1 MESTQPNGPERHRWQ
16 CFRNSLY
23 RRNIPQGL
31 PGVYVAVEAVNGEG
45 IVRYIG
51 QSLDVGSRV
60 RVSLQSIAPDGFIFV
75 WPEPEGARRLLY
87 ECIAIRAYQPTF
99 NQTGTSRQAKS
110 RCRVR
115 PLEIKDAGVWDW
127 PNLAVMAQS
136 CEYSN
141 WLSQWMSAYETR
153 NGIIENFKDLLIPS
167 MPPKQWRK

>member
-1 MESTQPNGPERHRWQ
+1 MESTQPNEPERHQWQ
-16 CFRNSLY
+16 CFRNSPW

-31 PGVYVAVEAVNGEG
+31 PGVYVAVEAVSGKG

-99 NQTGTSRQAKS
+99 NQTGTSRQAS
-110 RCRVR
+110 IRYSAR
-115 PLEIKDAGVWDW
+115 PLEIEEAGVWDW
-127 PNLAVMAQS
+127 PDLAEMARGCQS
-136 CEYSN
+136 SH

-153 NGIIENFKDLLIPS
+153 NGVIENFKDLLIS
-167 MPPKQWRK
+167 TA